1 MGCKFGGDKKEEEK
15 NEINTD
21 LDEQNNGNPSE
32 EIHNLDYY
40 MKKFDSDEKEKINKM
55 VAEAGD
61 YSQKM
66 LDIFNEIRQTPNDYA
81 NYIEDSMDYI
91 VETPVKN
98 TTRTSKVFKKYLKI
112 KLKIGEPAFR
122 NAAKILKNLEPLP
135 ALKFKQELCVPLPSS
150 EYDIGNTH
158 YLKNEIVKLRTNR
171 RVDAYF
177 KDTINIPELSALMLI
192 VDDIGSNSGKRRDV
206 ILRRDIQ
213 YVGISAGM
221 VGNAFVAYFAF
232 SR

>member
-1 MGCKFGGDKKEEEK
+1 MGCKFGGDQKEEEK
-15 NEINTD
+15 NELNTD
-21 LDEQNNGNPSE
+21 VDAENNGYQSE

-55 VAEAGD
+55 VNEAGD
-61 YSQKM
+61 YPQKM

-91 VETPVKN
+91 VETPIDN
-98 TTRTSKVFKKYLKI
+98 TDKTIKFFKKYLKI

-122 NAAKILKNLEPLP
+122 NASKILKNLEPLP
-135 ALKFKQELCVPLPSS
+135 GLKFKQELCVPLPSS
-150 EYDIGNTH
+150 EYDITNTN
-158 YLKNEIVKLRTNR
+158 YLKNEIAKIRMNR
-171 RVDAYF
+171 RVDAFF

-192 VDDIGSNSGKRRDV
+192 VDDIGKNSGKRRDI
-206 ILRRDIQ
+206 ILRNDIQ
-213 YVGISAGM
+213 YVGISAGI
-221 VGNAFVAYFAF
+221 VGNSFVAYFAF

>member
-1 MGCKFGGDKKEEEK
+1 MGCKFGGDQKEEEK
-15 NEINTD
+15 NELNTD
-21 LDEQNNGNPSE
+21 VDVENNGYQSE

-55 VAEAGD
+55 VNEAGD
-61 YSQKM
+61 YPQKM

-91 VETPVKN
+91 IETPIDN
-98 TTRTSKVFKKYLKI
+98 TDKTIKFFKKYLKI

-122 NAAKILKNLEPLP
+122 NASKILKNLEPLP
-135 ALKFKQELCVPLPSS
+135 GLKFKQELCVPLPSS
-150 EYDIGNTH
+150 ENDIANTN
-158 YLKNEIVKLRTNR
+158 YLKNEIAKIRMNR
-171 RVDAYF
+171 RVDAFF

-192 VDDIGSNSGKRRDV
+192 VDDIGKNSGKRRDI
-206 ILRRDIQ
+206 ILRNDIQ
-213 YVGISAGM
+213 YVGISAGI
-221 VGNAFVAYFAF
+221 VGNSFVAYFAF